1 MITYVLIALIA
12 VICIYAGYSYIKKL
26 RKGGDCCGEREAV
39 EKKIKVEDRDKRHYP
54 YAATLSI
61 EGMMCTN
68 CARKVENA
76 FNRRDGIWAKVD
88 FAARKAVVRIKQP
101 TDDADL
107 RRIVREAGY
116 TVLQIEDK
124 QGY

>member
-1 MITYVLIALIA
+1 M
-12 VICIYAGYSYIKKL
+12 
-26 RKGGDCCGEREAV
+26 
-39 EKKIKVEDRDKRHYP
+39 KVADRDARHYP
-54 YAATLSI
+54 YTATLSI

-76 FNRRDGIWAKVD
+76 FNRQDGVWVKVD
-88 FAARKAVVRIKQP
+88 FAGRKAVVRMKQP
-101 TDDADL
+101 MDDAIL

-116 TVLQIEDK
+116 TVLKIADK

>member
-1 MITYVLIALIA
+1 MITYVLTALI
-12 VICIYAGYSYIKKL
+12 VLICMYAGYSYIKKL
-26 RKGGDCCGEREAV
+26 RKGGDCCGEREAA
-39 EKKIKVEDRDKRHYP
+39 EKKVKVADRDARHYP
-54 YAATLSI
+54 YTATLSI

-76 FNRRDGIWAKVD
+76 FNRQDGVWRKVD
-88 FAARKAVVRIKQP
+88 FAGRKAVVRMKQP
-101 TDDADL
+101 MDDAKL

-116 TVLQIEDK
+116 TVLKIADK